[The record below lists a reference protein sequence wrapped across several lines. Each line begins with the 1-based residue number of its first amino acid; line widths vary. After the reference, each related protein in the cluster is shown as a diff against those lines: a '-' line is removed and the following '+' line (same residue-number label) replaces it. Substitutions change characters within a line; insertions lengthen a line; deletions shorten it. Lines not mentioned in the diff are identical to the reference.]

1 MNQRDIVV
9 IGGSRGAFAVLR
21 TLVARLPKDL
31 PAAVCIVLHIGRHE
45 SVLPELLSKWGPLP
59 ARHPVEGE
67 PVRNGTIYV
76 APPGRHMVLSH
87 GSVRL
92 NEGAAENFARPA
104 ADPLFRSAAV
114 HYGSR
119 VVGVVLSGDLDDGA
133 AGLATVRAH
142 NGFCIVQEP
151 ADCEAPSMPRA
162 AMNSAGADSVTTAEN
177 LAHNIVAAVTG
188 AALREQEEPAMSS
201 EQQLDLEA
209 NLAQKGIVTPEEL
222 DGIGVRSSL
231 TCPDCGGALW
241 RIGDDRPLR
250 YRCHTGHAFNVL
262 SLADGYSKGSETA
275 IRAAIRAVHERVI
288 FARERQRSAE
298 RTGDAAQIGVEQT
311 RIEEAEKLIRML
323 RNAMSEE
330 LAHDL

>member
-21 TLVARLPKDL
+21 TLVSRLPKDL

-45 SVLPELLSKWGPLP
+45 SVLPELLSKWGPMP
-59 ARHPVEGE
+59 ARHPVQGE
-67 PVRNGTIYV
+67 PIVNGTVYV

-87 GSVRL
+87 GSLAL

-142 NGFCIVQEP
+142 GGFCIVQDP

-162 AMNSAGADSVTTAEN
+162 AMKSAGADSVTTVDD
-177 LAHNIVAAVTG
+177 LARHIMAAIGG
-188 AALREQEEPAMSS
+188 AALRQQEEPAMSS

-209 NLAQKGIVTPEEL
+209 RLAQQGIVTPEEL
-222 DGIGVRSSL
+222 DRIGVRSSL

-241 RIGDDRPLR
+241 RVGDDRPLR
-250 YRCHTGHAFNVL
+250 YRCHTGHAFNAL
-262 SLADGYSKGSETA
+262 SLADGYSKESENA

-298 RTGDAAQIGVEQT
+298 RTGDAALIGIEQA
-311 RIEEAEKLIRML
+311 RIEEGEKLIRML
-323 RNAMSEE
+323 RNAVSEE